1 MNLLEKNKG
10 HSRWTVLFVVVLMSF
25 MACVDSSIVNVALP
39 TMAKKL
45 SVSMAEI
52 EWVVASY
59 VMVICASLL
68 IFGRLGDIKGKS
80 RIFKI
85 GTIVFTLASFMCGL
99 STSLTMLVIFRII
112 QGVGAGAYMANNQ
125 GIITQIFSKQE
136 RGKALGILVS
146 GVALGNMIGAPVG
159 GLIIGVLSWNYIF
172 LVNVPIGI
180 IAFAAGLK
188 VLPKGKNND
197 EKFDVKGA
205 ILYSIAIMLLFGS
218 LIGEQQFGY
227 KNPVI
232 IISFIVSILC
242 FIIFILLQKNMKIPL
257 LQLEIFK
264 NGLFSLSLFCAFI
277 SFVCLSASI
286 IIIPFYLQDTLK
298 MSSSSAGLFMIVQPL
313 ILAVIS
319 PVSGNLADK
328 MGAEIQ
334 TFIGLVFMASGFL
347 FMAFLNEHSLF
358 INIVLCVVL
367 IALGQGIFQPANN
380 SLIMSTVPKDK
391 LGIAGSVNS
400 LVRNLGQMVGITL
413 ATTILYNFMSY
424 KIGHRVINYVFGRD
438 DIFVYGMKHV
448 YIVLVL
454 VCSLG
459 IFFTVFRMVKNK
471 SQIEMKKLKN

>member
-1 MNLLEKNKG
+1 MNVLEKNKG

-85 GTIVFTLASFMCGL
+85 GTIVFTLASLMCGL

-159 GLIIGVLSWNYIF
+159 GLIIGFLSWNYIF

-180 IAFAAGLK
+180 IAFIAGLK

-205 ILYSIAIMLLFGS
+205 TLYSIAIMLLFGS

-232 IISFIVSILC
+232 IISFILSIFCL
-242 FIIFILLQKNMKIPL
+242 IIFIVLQRNMKVPL

-264 NGLFSLSLFCAFI
+264 NSLFSLSLFCAFI

-313 ILAVIS
+313 ILALIS
-319 PVSGNLADK
+319 PASGNLADK

-334 TFIGLVFMASGFL
+334 TFIGLIFMAGGFL
-347 FMAFLNEHSLF
+347 LMAFLNGHSFF

-424 KIGHRVINYVFGRD
+424 RIGYRVINYVFGRD
-438 DIFVYGMKHV
+438 DVFVYGMQHV
-448 YIVLVL
+448 YIAL
-454 VCSLG
+454 VCICCVG
-459 IFFTVFRMVKNK
+459 IFFTVFRIVKNK
-471 SQIEMKKLKN
+471 L

>member
-1 MNLLEKNKG
+1 MTVVNENKEY
-10 HSRWTVLFVVVLMSF
+10 SKWTILFVVVLMSF

-68 IFGRLGDIKGKS
+68 IFGRLGDTKGKS
-80 RIFKI
+80 KIFKI
-85 GTIVFTLASFMCGL
+85 GTIIFTFASLMCGL

-125 GIITQIFSKQE
+125 GIITQIFPKQE

-159 GLIIGVLSWNYIF
+159 GLIIGFLSWNYIF

-188 VLPKGKNND
+188 MLPKGKNIN

-232 IISFIVSILC
+232 IISFILSIFCLV
-242 FIIFILLQKNMKIPL
+242 IFIVLQRNMKIPL

-264 NGLFSLSLFCAFI
+264 NSLFSLSLFCAFI

-298 MSSSSAGLFMIVQPL
+298 MSSSAAGLFMIVQPL

-319 PVSGNLADK
+319 PASGSLADK
-328 MGAEIQ
+328 MGAEFQ
-334 TFIGLVFMASGFL
+334 TFIGLIFMAGGFFL
-347 FMAFLNEHSLF
+347 MAFLNEHSFL
-358 INIVLCVVL
+358 INVALCIVL

-413 ATTILYNFMSY
+413 STTILYNFMSL
-424 KIGHRVINYVFGRD
+424 KIGHRVIDYVFGKD
-438 DIFVYGMKHV
+438 YVFVYGMKHV
-448 YIVLVL
+448 YIVLV
-454 VCSLG
+454 CICCLG
-459 IFFTVFRMVKNK
+459 ILFTEFRIHRKFK
-471 SQIEMKKLKN
+471 

>member
-1 MNLLEKNKG
+1 MTLVDQNKSHGKWTILL
-10 HSRWTVLFVVVLMSF
+10 VVVLMSF

-80 RIFKI
+80 QIFKI
-85 GTIVFTLASFMCGL
+85 GTIVFTLASLMCGL
-99 STSLTMLVIFRII
+99 SSSLTMLVIFRII
-112 QGVGAGAYMANNQ
+112 QGIGAGAYMANNQ
-125 GIITQIFSKQE
+125 GIITQIFPQKE

-146 GVALGNMIGAPVG
+146 AVALGNMIGAPAG
-159 GLIIGVLSWNYIF
+159 GLIISVLNWNYIF

-180 IAFAAGLK
+180 VAFIAGLR
-188 VLPKGKNND
+188 VLPKGKNID

-205 ILYSIAIMLLFGS
+205 ILYSIAVMLLFGS
-218 LIGEQQFGY
+218 LIGEQQLGY

-232 IISFIVSILC
+232 IISFVLAVFC
-242 FIIFILLQKNMKIPL
+242 LIIFIVVQKNMKLPL

-298 MSSSSAGLFMIVQPL
+298 MSSSAAGVFMMVQPL
-313 ILAVIS
+313 ILAAIS
-319 PVSGNLADK
+319 PISGNLADK
-328 MGAEIQ
+328 MGSEIQ
-334 TFIGLVFMASGFL
+334 TFIGLIFMSGGFL
-347 FMAFLNEHSLF
+347 FMALLNENSNL
-358 INIVLCVVL
+358 IKVVLCVVL

-380 SLIMSTVPKDK
+380 SLIMSTVPKSK

-413 ATTILYNFMSY
+413 ATTILYNFMSL
-424 KIGHRVINYVFGRD
+424 KIGHRVINYVFGKD
-438 DIFVYGMKHV
+438 YVFVYGMKHV
-448 YIVLVL
+448 YIVLVFICCIGML
-454 VCSLG
+454 
-459 IFFTVFRMVKNK
+459 FTAFRMHKIK
-471 SQIEMKKLKN
+471 SL